1 LQAGWQTSYRVGILG
16 RFKTGVLHVNLSVM
30 TVDDDERERIVLR
43 YILEQIEDV
52 KIIGEANNGLE
63 AVLLIK
69 DKKPDLVFLDVNMPE
84 LSGLETAQRVGELNN
99 PPLIVFVTQHPDFAV
114 QAFELDALDYIV
126 KPITPSRLQETIN
139 RAKKR
144 LVHEKLIE
152 NRVEE
157 KLKER
162 IDFFVKRLRREEV
175 LFDKIPIRER
185 GKITLINQEDIIF
198 AESQGKKVFI
208 YTDTNE
214 YPTNYTLNELENRL
228 DRNTFF
234 RVHQAFIVN
243 LNRIKEI
250 ESFGEGS
257 YLINLEKSKKQIML
271 SRARAKVLRKKLGL

>member
-1 LQAGWQTSYRVGILG
+1 MR
-16 RFKTGVLHVNLSVM
+16 VNLRVI

-43 YILEQIEDV
+43 YILEQMDDV

-69 DKKPDLVFLDVNMPE
+69 SKKPDLVFLDVNMPE
-84 LSGLETAQRVGELNN
+84 LSGLETAERVGELSD

-126 KPITPSRLQETIN
+126 KPVTPSRLQETIS

-144 LVHEKLIE
+144 LVHEKLVE
-152 NRVEE
+152 DRVEE
-157 KLKER
+157 RLKER
-162 IDFFVKRLRREEV
+162 IDQFIKRLRREEI
-175 LFDKIPIRER
+175 LYDKIPIRER
-185 GKITLINQEDIIF
+185 GKITLINQDDIIF

-208 YTDTNE
+208 YTDSEE
-214 YPTNYTLNELENRL
+214 YPTNYTLNELESRL
-228 DRNTFF
+228 DRNMFF
-234 RVHQAFIVN
+234 RAHQAFIVN

-257 YLINLEKSKKQIML
+257 YLINLENSRKQIML

>member
-1 LQAGWQTSYRVGILG
+1 
-16 RFKTGVLHVNLSVM
+16 VLHVNLSVM

>member
-1 LQAGWQTSYRVGILG
+1 
-16 RFKTGVLHVNLSVM
+16 M
-30 TVDDDERERIVLR
+30 
-43 YILEQIEDV
+43 
-52 KIIGEANNGLE
+52 
-63 AVLLIK
+63 
-69 DKKPDLVFLDVNMPE
+69 
-84 LSGLETAQRVGELNN
+84 
-99 PPLIVFVTQHPDFAV
+99 
-114 QAFELDALDYIV
+114 
-126 KPITPSRLQETIN
+126 
-139 RAKKR
+139 
-144 LVHEKLIE
+144 
-152 NRVEE
+152 
-157 KLKER
+157 
-162 IDFFVKRLRREEV
+162 

>member
-1 LQAGWQTSYRVGILG
+1 MA
-16 RFKTGVLHVNLSVM
+16 VNLRVI

-69 DKKPDLVFLDVNMPE
+69 DKKPELVFLDVNMPE
-84 LSGLETAQRVGELNN
+84 LSGLETAQRIGELNH

-114 QAFELDALDYIV
+114 EAFALDALDYIV
-126 KPITPSRLQETIN
+126 KPIQPDRLQETVN
-139 RAKKR
+139 RAQKR
-144 LVHEKLIE
+144 LVHDKLIE
-152 NRVEE
+152 NLVED

-162 IDFFVKRLRREEV
+162 IDLFIKKLRREEMW
-175 LFDKIPIRER
+175 LDKLPIRER
-185 GKITLINQEDIIF
+185 GKITIINQEDVIF

-208 YTDTNE
+208 HTDKQA

-228 DRNTFF
+228 DRNSFL

-257 YLINLEKSKKQIML
+257 YLINLDRSKKQIML